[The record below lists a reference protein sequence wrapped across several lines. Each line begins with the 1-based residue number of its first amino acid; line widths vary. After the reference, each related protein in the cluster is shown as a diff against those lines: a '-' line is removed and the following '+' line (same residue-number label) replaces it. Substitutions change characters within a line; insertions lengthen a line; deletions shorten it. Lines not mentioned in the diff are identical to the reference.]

1 MKTIWYE
8 PLLNELRLHIEYA
21 HMNEDNALDELKF
34 AEEEF
39 AYGKYGDEENVRIG
53 CPWSIHCNCKW
64 EVEGYL
70 EIRLVRII

>member
-1 MKTIWYE
+1 MKTIWYQ
-8 PLLNELRLHIEYA
+8 PLVEALRIHIEKN
-21 HMNEDNALDELKF
+21 HMMEEDALEELKF

-64 EVEGYL
+64 EVEGYV
-70 EIRLVRII
+70 EIRLVRIV